1 VPGIGRFIDDIA
13 QGMGA
18 GFMTTVVGHAAMD
31 RCRAFRGWNEQQAKD
46 SLKRRAVAF
55 YGDVKDMFWVDIWP
69 GIKTRAGAVSSE
81 LKDKIAS
88 ALDETG
94 NAVGTFVKVPIS
106 AAVSAGTTVVNA
118 GGKVGRFSLRGLSK
132 IIKPFL
138 RKKNKD

>member
-1 VPGIGRFIDDIA
+1 MSDNFIDDIA

-31 RCRAFRGWNEQQAKD
+31 RCRAFRGWNERQAKD

-55 YGDVKDMFWVDIWP
+55 YGDVKDMFWIDIWP
-69 GIKTRAGAVSSE
+69 GMKARAGAASTE
-81 LKDKIAS
+81 LKEKVAS

-94 NAVGTFVKVPIS
+94 NAVSTFVKVPIS
-106 AAVSAGTTVVNA
+106 AAVSAGTTVVSA

-132 IIKPFL
+132 VVKPFR
-138 RKKNKD
+138 RKRKE